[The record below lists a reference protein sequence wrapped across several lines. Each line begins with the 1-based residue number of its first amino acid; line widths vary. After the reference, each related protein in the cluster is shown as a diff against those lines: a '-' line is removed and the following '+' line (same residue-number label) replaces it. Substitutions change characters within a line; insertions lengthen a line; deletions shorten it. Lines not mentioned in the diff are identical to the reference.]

1 MPDGLLDRLPSEV
14 SGGELQRLAML
25 RAMLLQPVFV
35 FADEPTSR
43 LDALTQRDTM
53 AALCEAMAE
62 SGCAM
67 LLVSHDPDLARQSTQ
82 GQWRFVRGQLQPA
95 D

>member
-1 MPDGLLDRLPSEV
+1 LPSEV
-14 SGGELQRLAML
+14 SGGELQRIAIL

-43 LDALTQRDTM
+43 LDALTQRETM
-53 AALCEAMAE
+53 VALCEAMTD

-67 LLVSHDPDLARQSTQ
+67 LLVSHDRSLAQHATQRLLQMEAIQS
-82 GQWRFVRGQLQPA
+82 RPLA
-95 D
+95 